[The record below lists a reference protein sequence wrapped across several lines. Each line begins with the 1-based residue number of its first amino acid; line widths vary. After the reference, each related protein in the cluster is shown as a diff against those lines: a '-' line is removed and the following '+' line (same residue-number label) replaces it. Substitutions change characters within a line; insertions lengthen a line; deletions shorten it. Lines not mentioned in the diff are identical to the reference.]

1 MSPIG
6 SVLQP
11 LAHKFSTPPFSE
23 AQVVDAMRMGLV
35 TCPPDATLTEV
46 ARVMAT
52 YQMHCVLV
60 RESDEGQPVGVV
72 TDRDLAASAGEQS
85 RTAAEIAL
93 DPVRVAADESLPR
106 ATRLMVD
113 EGVSHLLVVQP
124 ATGHAV
130 GVLSTL
136 DVADVLAW
144 GESSS

>member
-1 MSPIG
+1 M
-6 SVLQP
+6 QP
-11 LAHKFSTPPFSE
+11 LAHKFSTPPFSK

-35 TCPPDATLTEV
+35 TCPPEATVSEV

-72 TDRDLAASAGEQS
+72 TDGDLVASAGEQS
-85 RTAAEIAL
+85 RTAAEIAS
-93 DPVRVAADESLPR
+93 DPVRIAADASLSR
-106 ATRLMVD
+106 ATRLMLD
-113 EGVSHLLVVQP
+113 ESVSHLLVVQP

-130 GVLSTL
+130 GVVSTL

-144 GESSS
+144 GERS